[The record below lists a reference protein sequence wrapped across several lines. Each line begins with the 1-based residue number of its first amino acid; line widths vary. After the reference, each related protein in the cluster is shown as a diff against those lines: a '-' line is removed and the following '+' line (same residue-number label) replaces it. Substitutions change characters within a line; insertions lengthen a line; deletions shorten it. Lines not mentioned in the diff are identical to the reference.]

1 MKIRHIVIIAVF
13 VLINIAVLAT
23 LNFGGEPKVEEDK
36 KEEVFIQDLKGMEI
50 KNELAQF
57 EVAAYGTISSF
68 QSVDVSS
75 EVQGKL
81 ILGSKDLKVGN
92 SFRKGELMFRVNDTE
107 ARYNIRSR
115 KSGFITLIAQMLPD
129 IKSDFP
135 AEFDKWNDYVASIKL
150 NESLPILPAWGDTKE
165 KIFISTRNILTEYF
179 AIKSMEEQLQKF
191 TYYAPFNGV
200 ITEAYISEHAV
211 VNPGSRII
219 KYVANGDFELAASV
233 PTSQMDE
240 LKVGTTAKIYTTTGE
255 EKGIGKVVRIS
266 DVINK
271 MTQSADVFIKPTA
284 YEGKKFVEGEYVKV
298 QINEQGEFNGVRVP
312 RQAVNDNT
320 VYVYN
325 KIDSTL
331 NPKQITVLDINE
343 IGVFVSGL
351 DDSEVIITQEVL
363 NYTDSTKYSVVL
375 R

>member
-23 LNFGGEPKVEEDK
+23 LNFGGGPKVEEDN